1 MARTNNTENE
11 INLLTMF
18 YAGLHKWRLMLTCAV
33 AFAVLAGAFGGYK
46 ANGETQDEYANRE
59 EMISIRNKKLESS
72 RAIEDAELSN
82 SVISQKIAEQQEY
95 LDKSIWI
102 NMDSY
107 DIHCATAEY
116 FIDTDYQIM
125 PGMDYQN
132 RDYTDTVA
140 STYRSRLMNADI
152 LNVVAERCGTEY
164 RYLNELL
171 SVSVSDRILTIS
183 VINKDDELAQAILED
198 IVSYLPVIG
207 KDITESIAEH
217 TITLIDESAY
227 SYVDLELVDKQ
238 GEQSVLL
245 QTLMQTKEDND
256 NIIAD
261 AEYDLYELEK
271 EEQELVAEPSIMAKA
286 IKYAIIGTVLGM
298 VLAFMY
304 GCFRYILGGKVY
316 IADELGTRY
325 GLHIIGT
332 IASGKNR
339 SLIDARIAKAEGRT
353 YRIASDSDY
362 RAIAGNLMG
371 MKEIPDSIFITGVV
385 DAETIE
391 KTAQKIIPMLKGIA
405 VKYGADIINNPDSID
420 NLSECNGVVF
430 IEECGKSRY
439 ADVDKQ
445 LEKAEWFGKK
455 IIGCIVIE

>member
-1 MARTNNTENE
+1 MGSTNNTGDE
-11 INLLTMF
+11 ISLLTML
-18 YAGLHKWRLMLTCAV
+18 YAGLHKWRLMLICAV
-33 AFAVLAGAFGGYK
+33 VLAVLTGVFGGYK
-46 ANGETQDEYANRE
+46 AYGETQDEYANRE
-59 EMISIRNKKLESS
+59 KMISIRDKKLESS
-72 RAIEDAELSN
+72 RALEEAELN
-82 SVISQKIAEQQEY
+82 NLVISQKIADQQEY

-102 NMDSY
+102 NMDPY
-107 DIHCATAEY
+107 DIHYAKAEY
-116 FIDTDYQIM
+116 FIDTGYQIM

-152 LNVVAERCGTEY
+152 LNAVAERCGTEY
-164 RYLNELL
+164 RYLKELL
-171 SVSVSDRILTIS
+171 SVSVSNRILTIS
-183 VINKDDELAQAILED
+183 VINKDDESAQAILED

-227 SYVDLELVDKQ
+227 SYVDLGLVDKQ
-238 GEQSVLL
+238 GEQSARL
-245 QTLMQTKEDND
+245 QTLIQTKEDND

-271 EEQELVAEPSIMAKA
+271 EEQALVGEPGIMTNA
-286 IKYAIIGTVLGM
+286 IKYAIIGAVLGI
-298 VLAFMY
+298 VLAFIY
-304 GCFRYILGGKVY
+304 GCCKYILGGKVY

-339 SLIDARIAKAEGRT
+339 SLIDAKIAKAEGRT

-371 MKEIPDSIFITGVV
+371 MKEIPDSIFITGGV

-391 KTAQKIIPMLKGIA
+391 KTAQRIIPMLKGIT
-405 VKYGADIINNPDSID
+405 VEYGADIINNPDSID
-420 NLSECNGVVF
+420 KLSQCNGVIFV
-430 IEECGKSRY
+430 EECEKSRY

-445 LEKAEWFGKK
+445 LEKAKWFGKK
-455 IIGCIVIE
+455 IIGCIVAE